1 MKATFISR
9 EKNDVKFTM
18 EFTAEEFDN
27 AQIKAYQAAKGNI
40 EIPGFRKG
48 KAPRSIIEKHF
59 GEGVFFEDAI
69 DELFRENYVK
79 AIRELE
85 LDIIDSPA
93 AEFTQLKKGEG
104 FTATITVACSPI
116 VEVKN
121 YKGVEIEKIENEVKD
136 EDVENDIKSL
146 QKRNARIV
154 SVERPAQDGDTV
166 LLDYAGFVG
175 EEQFEGGT
183 AEGQELTLGSGMFI
197 SGFEEQLVGVSA
209 GEQKDVVVTF
219 PEEYHAEDLAGKD
232 AVFHCTVHEVKEE
245 QLPELDDEFAK
256 DVSEFDTLE
265 ELKASTRERLESYAK
280 AGAESQMKD
289 AAVGKV
295 VESNEVDIPR
305 IMVEDEID
313 RMMQELDQQMRYQG
327 LSLEQYLAF
336 TQKDA
341 AAFRDEI
348 RADAEKA
355 VKTRLI
361 MNGIVEAEKFEV
373 TPEELEEELK
383 VMAIQ
388 YQMTADKVK
397 ELIGEENMKYLEK
410 DLKTKKAIEFIF
422 ENAVIK

>member
-104 FTATITVACSPI
+104 FTATITVACSPS

-197 SGFEEQLVGVSA
+197 PGFEEQLVGVSA

>member
-121 YKGVEIEKIENEVKD
+121 YKGVEIEKVENEVKD

-154 SVERPAQDGDTV
+154 SVERPAQDGDTI

-175 EEQFEGGT
+175 EDQFEGGT
-183 AEGQELTLGSGMFI
+183 AEGQELVLGSGMFI
-197 SGFEEQLVGVSA
+197 PGFEEQLVGVSA
-209 GEQKDVVVTF
+209 GEQKDVKVTF
-219 PEEYHAEDLAGKD
+219 PEEYHEEDLAGKD

-361 MNGIVEAEKFEV
+361 MNGIVEAEQFEV
-373 TPEELEEELK
+373 TPEEVEEELK

-397 ELIGEENMKYLEK
+397 ELIGEDNMKYLEK

>member
-197 SGFEEQLVGVSA
+197 PGFEEQLVGVSA

>member
-175 EEQFEGGT
+175 EDQFEGGT
-183 AEGQELTLGSGMFI
+183 AEGQELVLGSGMFI
-197 SGFEEQLVGVSA
+197 PGFEEQLVGVSA

-219 PEEYHAEDLAGKD
+219 PEEYHAEDLAGKE

-313 RMMQELDQQMRYQG
+313 RMMQELDQRMRYQG